1 MDTSLDFARV
11 MGPVM
16 MIMGLSL
23 ALNRD
28 AITKMARDF
37 MKSPALVFLA
47 GFLTLLLGMIIV
59 AFHNVWVAGWP
70 VLITLFGWVMI
81 AAGIVRMNFAERLKK
96 MGEGMLGSD
105 AVMYGA
111 AILYT
116 VIGAILTWVSWLA

>member
-28 AITKMARDF
+28 AITKMARDYI
-37 MKSPALVFLA
+37 KSPALVFLA